1 MNFFCNCLIILFIN
15 ALVLLFTACQPG
27 YYGTNCSFSCL
38 PNCKT
43 CRHTD
48 GLCSCKAGW
57 MGDDCSIGDCDDRFF
72 IDLRLH
78 IIRRKSKIIVIIPNV
93 ANFNSSVLHSAINKT
108 IHFSE
113 CTHSYGENCQYS
125 CSGQC
130 INQTCDRFNGNCL
143 CAGKYGKLI
152 INNRLKS
159 DKTFFL

>member
-113 CTHSYGENCQYS
+113 CTHSYGENSFVNILAVDNALTKHVIDSTETVCVLA
-125 CSGQC
+125 
-130 INQTCDRFNGNCL
+130 NTVN
-143 CAGKYGKLI
+143 
-152 INNRLKS
+152 
-159 DKTFFL
+159 